1 MRAMVGLAA
10 ACVAATAAAVALAGP
25 SAADGSY
32 TSIFTSGGL
41 KGGGWAACPSAVVW
55 NADVSGLSAKT
66 AGYVRG
72 DIAWAL
78 GQWGGASGVAVREG
92 AEELLGYDNS
102 SATVL
107 PSAGGDTGR
116 RILVKFVAD
125 KDSTYLSGQVV
136 GVATPTSAIM
146 DAQEFLQ
153 GSAAFRTDYVEH
165 ASKSELR
172 ALLLHELGH
181 AMGLGHSTDKKSVM
195 YPTVSQATTLTQG
208 DLSGIKE
215 FTKACD
221 PSFEAMRER

>member
-1 MRAMVGLAA
+1 MLFRS
-10 ACVAATAAAVALAGP
+10 P
-25 SAADGSY
+25 
-32 TSIFTSGGL
+32 
-41 KGGGWAACPSAVVW
+41 
-55 NADVSGLSAKT
+55 
-66 AGYVRG
+66 
-72 DIAWAL
+72 
-78 GQWGGASGVAVREG
+78 
-92 AEELLGYDNS
+92 
-102 SATVL
+102 
-107 PSAGGDTGR
+107 
-116 RILVKFVAD
+116 
-125 KDSTYLSGQVV
+125 
-136 GVATPTSAIM
+136 SAIM

-221 PSFEAMRER
+221 PSFEAMREG